1 MTYCIGLL
9 VDDGLIMF
17 ADTRTNAGVDNVST
31 YCKLR
36 LLDGPGGSTL
46 ALASAGSLSTTQAAL
61 HLLSGPILV
70 GEEAE
75 PARLADAPGMF
86 RVAQIVGQ
94 ALKDSKTTV
103 DAVVAGTEV
112 ETGSTLLLGGALA
125 GGGNPQL
132 FLIYG
137 EGNFIECGT
146 DTPFLQIGETKY
158 GKPILDRLLAHD
170 TSLEE
175 ALKIGLLSMH
185 STMCSNVAVGPPID
199 ALVMRA
205 GASAPRQVR
214 IEERDPYYEELGAR

>member
-1 MTYCIGLL
+1 
-9 VDDGLIMF
+9 
-17 ADTRTNAGVDNVST
+17 
-31 YCKLR
+31 
-36 LLDGPGGSTL
+36 
-46 ALASAGSLSTTQAAL
+46 
-61 HLLSGPILV
+61 
-70 GEEAE
+70 
-75 PARLADAPGMF
+75 
-86 RVAQIVGQ
+86 
-94 ALKDSKTTV
+94 
-103 DAVVAGTEV
+103 
-112 ETGSTLLLGGALA
+112 
-125 GGGNPQL
+125 L

-185 STMCSNVAVGPPID
+185 STMRSNVAVGPPID

-214 IEERDPYYEELGAR
+214 IEERDPYYEELGARWQAALREAQQAIPMPPYDLG

>member
-31 YCKLR
+31 YRKLR
-36 LLDGPGGSTL
+36 LLDGPEGSTL

-61 HLLSGPILV
+61 HLLGGPILV

-94 ALKDSKTTV
+94 AIKASKTNV

-125 GGGNPQL
+125 GGASRN
-132 FLIYG
+132 
-137 EGNFIECGT
+137 
-146 DTPFLQIGETKY
+146 
-158 GKPILDRLLAHD
+158 
-170 TSLEE
+170 
-175 ALKIGLLSMH
+175 
-185 STMCSNVAVGPPID
+185 CS
-199 ALVMRA
+199 
-205 GASAPRQVR
+205 
-214 IEERDPYYEELGAR
+214 

>member
-61 HLLSGPILV
+61 HLVSGPILV

-94 ALKDSKTTV
+94 ALEDSKTTV

-125 GGGNPQL
+125 GGQAAIVPDLWREQ
-132 FLIYG
+132 FY
-137 EGNFIECGT
+137 
-146 DTPFLQIGETKY
+146 
-158 GKPILDRLLAHD
+158 
-170 TSLEE
+170 
-175 ALKIGLLSMH
+175 
-185 STMCSNVAVGPPID
+185 
-199 ALVMRA
+199 
-205 GASAPRQVR
+205 
-214 IEERDPYYEELGAR
+214 